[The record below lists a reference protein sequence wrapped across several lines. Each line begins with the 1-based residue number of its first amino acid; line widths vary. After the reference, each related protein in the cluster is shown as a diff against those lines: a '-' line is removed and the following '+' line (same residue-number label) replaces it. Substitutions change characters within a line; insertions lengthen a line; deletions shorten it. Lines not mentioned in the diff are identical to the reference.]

1 MWFMTELYL
10 FLVGLVQHE
19 QVHMYELACAAKAPK
34 FSWIGFSYMFGFI
47 LIFLS
52 FIYNL
57 WFYYSD
63 LLLLSNTFQLVKVC
77 FPNPVATIRLKEI
90 RKYWNE
96 FRREED
102 KSIISWEGLLKA
114 DLRHFS
120 MTKCQPGYWSPLA
133 NHIPAIVS
141 VSPPPPL
148 PLPQALK
155 YLTSLL
161 TQTKSP
167 DDSNMLHVFRFQ
179 NILQTRLNS

>member
-90 RKYWNE
+90 KKYWNE
-96 FRREED
+96 NRREEG
-102 KSIISWEGLLKA
+102 KSIISWEGLLKGG
-114 DLRHFS
+114 LRHFS
-120 MTKCQPGYWSPLA
+120 MTKCQPGYWSPPSKPHPS
-133 NHIPAIVS
+133 NCFCP
-141 VSPPPPL
+141 
-148 PLPQALK
+148 PQALK
-155 YLTSLL
+155 YLMSLL

-167 DDSNMLHVFRFQ
+167 NDSNMLHVFRFQ
-179 NILQTRLNS
+179 NILQARLNVIQMI